1 MSSRGERRTPE
12 GGIRALDPFRDLKDV
27 VDLISLA
34 FGDRLDP
41 AGRATLERMRRFASS
56 GPLMQGLWALLGKAA
71 MAPGLVW
78 VSDGEIVGNVSV
90 RRSRVGGAH
99 LIGNVV
105 VHPDYRGQGIGGALM
120 RRVIKAVSRRGAGW
134 VGLEVRAH
142 NGVARSMYE
151 GFSFREVGRTHHL
164 IREGA
169 SSRGASSQGGWSRGD
184 SRRERLR
191 QDHAAMRRGGRR
203 DADALVRLMKRVI
216 PEEQRPLLEAT
227 ADDYRPGWARRID
240 HWLRCEDEVWWVVP
254 GDDQLRG
261 AVRAAKRAGGL
272 PHRLEA
278 LVTPSATQGLATA
291 LVRRGLSTFAGS
303 ERLIASAVPDSEDS
317 VLAALRGEGFREVR
331 VLIQMKRELKHRISV
346 QRGH

>member
-1 MSSRGERRTPE
+1 LSSRGERRTPE
-12 GGIRALDPFRDLKDV
+12 GGIRALDPFRDLEDV
-27 VDLISLA
+27 VDLIGLA

-41 AGRATLERMRRFASS
+41 AGRATLERMRRFATS

-78 VSDGEIVGNVSV
+78 VSHGEIVGNVSV
-90 RRSRVGGAH
+90 RRSRDGGGY

-134 VGLEVRAH
+134 VGLEVRAD
-142 NGVARSMYE
+142 NDVARSMYE
-151 GFSFREVGRTHHL
+151 GLSFREVGRTHHL

-169 SSRGASSQGGWSRGD
+169 SVRGASSRRG
-184 SRRERLR
+184 LR
-191 QDHAAMRRGGRR
+191 QDHAVMRRGGRQ
-203 DADALVRLMKRVI
+203 DADALVRLVEQVI
-216 PEEQRPLLEAT
+216 PEEQRPLLET
-227 ADDYRPGWARRID
+227 MADDYRPGWARRID

-261 AVRAAKRAGGL
+261 AVRAVKRASGL
-272 PHRLEA
+272 PCRLEA
-278 LVTPSATQGLATA
+278 LLTPSAKEGLATA

-331 VLIQMKRELKHRISV
+331 VLIQMKRDLKHRISV
-346 QRGH
+346 HTVR